1 MPCQVRQLVHL
12 VRPLDKFLF
21 PSFLKSARPIF
32 RRDQRRSDQWN
43 GVQAWTRT
51 VDADFHACRLDLD
64 ELCMNPKVDF
74 LA

>member
-32 RRDQRRSDQWN
+32 RRFDVTN
-43 GVQAWTRT
+43 GALTNGTRYRHGHVLLT
-51 VDADFHACRLDLD
+51 QIFMLLGWIW
-64 ELCMNPKVDF
+64 MSST
-74 LA
+74 